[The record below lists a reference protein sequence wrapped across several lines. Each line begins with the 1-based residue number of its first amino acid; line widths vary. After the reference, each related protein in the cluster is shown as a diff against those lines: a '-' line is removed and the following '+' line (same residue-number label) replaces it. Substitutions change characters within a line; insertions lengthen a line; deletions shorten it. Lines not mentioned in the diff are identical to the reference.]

1 MQQQDLEIFAPP
13 QGTKS
18 QHNVPFAQP
27 DRGASALQEKLT
39 GTKRCARAPQRM
51 PTRAE
56 LLSIYPRQTWTWCK
70 RRLGGRRHLF
80 RMGGVRAASR
90 RIDRITCH
98 MRSLMKTE
106 RRTNDS
112 SIQHRG
118 HLPACVEFWAAFI
131 IQMRRRTGQ
140 RCLLCRERSG
150 IVVPI
155 GRDVWW

>member
-18 QHNVPFAQP
+18 QHVPFAQP

-39 GTKRCARAPQRM
+39 GTKRCARAPLRT

-80 RMGGVRAASR
+80 RMGESTRGIS
-90 RIDRITCH
+90 TN
-98 MRSLMKTE
+98 RSYHVPHAKPDE
-106 RRTNDS
+106 N
-112 SIQHRG
+112 
-118 HLPACVEFWAAFI
+118 
-131 IQMRRRTGQ
+131 
-140 RCLLCRERSG
+140 REK
-150 IVVPI
+150 
-155 GRDVWW
+155 DE